1 MVIDIC
7 LFALLILA
15 IFKGIKQGLV
25 VAVFSFFA
33 IILGLAAAV
42 KMSTLVAKWLSE
54 TINIHAGWLPFL
66 AFVIIIIAVSIIV
79 RICAAIIE
87 TTLQLSML
95 GWLNK
100 LGGIVFYCC
109 IYVTVFSVLIFY
121 LAQLHLLKPPVIAT
135 SKAYPYIQNWGPYI
149 INLFAKI
156 IPIFKGMFEE
166 LTKFFD
172 SLSKNLA

>member
-1 MVIDIC
+1 MFIDIC
-7 LFALLILA
+7 LAALILLA

-25 VAVFSFFA
+25 VAAFSFFA
-33 IILGLAAAV
+33 IILGLAAAI

-54 TINIHAGWLPFL
+54 TISIHTAWLPFF
-66 AFVIIIIAVSIIV
+66 AFVIIMIAVGIVV
-79 RICAAIIE
+79 RICAAVIE

-100 LGGIVFYCC
+100 LGGILLYCC
-109 IYVTVFSVLIFY
+109 IYTTIFSVLIFY
-121 LAQLHLLKPPVIAT
+121 LAQLHLLKPSVLAS
-135 SKAYPYIQNWGPYI
+135 SKAYPFIQNWGPTI
-149 INLFAKI
+149 INLFGKI

-166 LTKFFD
+166 LTHFFD